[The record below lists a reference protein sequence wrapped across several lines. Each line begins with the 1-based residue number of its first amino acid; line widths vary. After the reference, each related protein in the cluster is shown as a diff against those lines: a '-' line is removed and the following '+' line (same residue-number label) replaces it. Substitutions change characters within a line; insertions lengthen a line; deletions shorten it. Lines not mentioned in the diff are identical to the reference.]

1 MKTFVIFALFCA
13 VLVLS
18 GCALNKK
25 ENVVPAVVPP
35 SQKTDTAHKTNLK
48 IIGAVEP
55 IYILP
60 MKASFAARV
69 DTGAAISSLD
79 ATDIKKFERDG
90 EKWISFKV
98 KNRKTGEEN
107 VFEKPLVHHTRIKRV
122 HLQER
127 RPVVSL
133 DVKFGG
139 QNLKADFT
147 LIDRKDFDYQVLIG
161 RNILNGRAVVD
172 PSRSMT
178 LK

>member
-1 MKTFVIFALFCA
+1 MKIFYIFALFCA
-13 VLVLS
+13 VLVVS

-35 SQKTDTAHKTNLK
+35 SQKTDTTYKTNLK

-69 DTGAAISSLD
+69 DTGAAVSSLD
-79 ATDIKKFERDG
+79 ATEIKQFERDG
-90 EKWISFKV
+90 EKWVSFKV
-98 KNRKTGEEN
+98 KNRKTGEEK
-107 VFEKPLVHHTRIKRV
+107 VFEKPLVRHTRIKRV
-122 HLQER
+122 SLQER
-127 RPVVSL
+127 RPVVTL
-133 DVKFGG
+133 NVKFAG
-139 QNLKADFT
+139 QTLKAEFT

-161 RNILNGRAVVD
+161 RNILNGRVIVD
-172 PSRSMT
+172 PARSMT

>member
-18 GCALNKK
+18 GCALSKK

-35 SQKTDTAHKTNLK
+35 SQKTDTTHKTNLK

-55 IYILP
+55 IYMLP

-69 DTGAAISSLD
+69 DTGAAVSALD

-90 EKWISFKV
+90 EKWVSFKV

-107 VFEKPLVHHTRIKRV
+107 VFEKPLVRQTRIKRV
-122 HLQER
+122 HQKEHRL
-127 RPVVSL
+127 VVNL
-133 DVKFGG
+133 DVKFAG
-139 QNLKADFT
+139 QTLKADFT
-147 LIDRKDFDYQVLIG
+147 LVDRKDFDYQVLIG
-161 RNILNGRAVVD
+161 RNILNGRAIVD
-172 PSRSMT
+172 PARSMT